1 MLIFRGFRNFRRSRL
16 ASIKHCLRLSGCR
29 NIQTPSRWVPV
40 SSTSIWPELCISPLQ
55 KIRSLSSAATAP
67 ARPSPPKYSYDLD
80 DLPITS
86 LDDKRVAIGWDTRT
100 WSRFHHIWLRD
111 HCRCPTCLHPKTMQR
126 LLNTFQIPPDIKPIK
141 VESSLQGLR
150 VVWPAH
156 EHTEHGEHESVYSW
170 KWLKENSYD
179 PRIEPEDKGTKKILW
194 NARISQSPPT
204 VSYNDVLKPGEEGE
218 QALYKWLTNIDIFGF
233 SFITDVPPNAVSTES
248 LVRRISFIRETHYG
262 GFWEFTSN
270 LAKGDTA
277 YTNIALGAHTDNT
290 YFTDP
295 CGLQLF
301 HLLEHSASES
311 SSSTTYTSTTYP
323 NTKFPN
329 LYASSASPTSNDTQI
344 TSNANSANASSSP
357 SAFTPSS
364 LSSSAT
370 QGPDATVSSSY
381 TASSAPNSS
390 LGGQTLLIDGFYVAS
405 ILRSLYPSAYRLLS
419 EIRIPAHAAGERDSA
434 GIFSTGEGYTVL
446 SHNAS
451 GELTQVRWNNDDRS
465 VLSSISPSLVEEFY
479 TALRTFHSLLTTPDS
494 EFLIQLTPGTA
505 VIVDNHRVLH
515 GRTAF
520 VGNRRMC
527 GAYIGKDEWKAKLR
541 GLREKY
547 EGKRM

>member
-1 MLIFRGFRNFRRSRL
+1 MLGFRGFRIFRRSRL

-29 NIQTPSRWVPV
+29 NIQTPNRWVPV

-67 ARPSPPKYSYDLD
+67 ARSSPPKYSYDLD

-170 KWLKENSYD
+170 EWLKENSYD
-179 PRIEPEDKGTKKILW
+179 PRIEPEDKETKKILW

-204 VSYNDVLKPGEEGE
+204 VSYNDVAKPGEEGE
-218 QALYKWLTNIDIFGF
+218 QALYKWLTNIDTFGF
-233 SFITDVPPNAVSTES
+233 SFITDVPENAASTES
-248 LVRRISFIRETHYG
+248 LVRKISFIRETHYG

-301 HLLEHSASES
+301 HLLEHSASE
-311 SSSTTYTSTTYP
+311 
-323 NTKFPN
+323 
-329 LYASSASPTSNDTQI
+329 
-344 TSNANSANASSSP
+344 
-357 SAFTPSS
+357 
-364 LSSSAT
+364 
-370 QGPDATVSSSY
+370 
-381 TASSAPNSS
+381 SSAPNSS

-434 GIFSTGEGYTVL
+434 GIFSTGEGYTVF

-479 TALRTFHSLLTTPDS
+479 AALRTFHSLLTTPDS

-547 EGKRM
+547 